1 MEGLIHQRKV
11 EQIKNF
17 LGIDPGLKGGL
28 VVISEEGKIVDFMPM
43 PVRKDGLID
52 HDKIYKFIVSI
63 TNLHVYLERA
73 VAFGMGRTSAFNYG
87 RGFAAIEVAIELTG
101 NRINYVYPQVW
112 TRLLHQGQDRSIPA
126 KERSLK
132 VARHLFNIKK
142 FPVSRRGEVHD
153 GLVDALLIAEYGRR
167 TFKLN

>member
-28 VVISEEGKIVDFMPM
+28 VLISEEGKIVDFMPT
-43 PVRKDGLID
+43 PLRKDGLID
-52 HDKIYKFIVSI
+52 HDAIYKFIAPI
-63 TNLHVYLERA
+63 ANLHVYLERA

-87 RGFAAIEVAIELTG
+87 RGFAAIEIAIELTG

-112 TRLLHQGQDRSIPA
+112 TRLLHQGEVKCGEPKA
-126 KERSLK
+126 VSLK
-132 VARHLFNIKK
+132 VARRLFNIRK
-142 FPVSRRGEVHD
+142 FPVSRRGKVHD
-153 GLVDALLIAEYGRR
+153 GLIDALLIAEYGRR